1 MAEKNKKV
9 ASTDSSAPK
18 ESREAGA
25 GKGDLY
31 RSTDVKKTDAFWIE
45 WCRTH
50 GHSYVNRICK
60 YCGEFDPVRPDWMD
74 D

>member
-45 WCRTH
+45 
-50 GHSYVNRICK
+50 
-60 YCGEFDPVRPDWMD
+60 
-74 D
+74 